1 MDSERVVVEIDR
13 KQASDLYPDVTR
25 VEVELDEELA
35 AMFRIELSM
44 QLEPDGTWS
53 HLDDER
59 LTPWRRVVIHAGFE
73 DGTEPLMSGYVTHV
87 HATFDTDLAR
97 CRLELWGMDGTAL
110 MDREE
115 RLRAW
120 PGRKDSDIAEEI
132 LSKHGFT
139 PKVQDTAVI
148 HDASVSTIVQRETD
162 MQFLRRLALR
172 NGFEC
177 FVDGDLGYFRAPP
190 AAEEMPTAEE
200 LQPLLAVHF
209 GAETNVGWFTAQI
222 DARSPS
228 EIGMFQLHRTDKQ
241 VVKSLVTASRQPAL
255 GADQAARLLP
265 TGLPRALAY
274 VGMNATTGTTEMDS
288 LCQSLFH
295 RAEWFVTGEG
305 LIDGNSYGTVL
316 RPRRP
321 VTIKGVGETHSG
333 VYYVT
338 HVTHTIDTGGY
349 TQRFRVK
356 RNGLQ
361 PKGDEDFGGDG
372 GLPGGL

>member
-1 MDSERVVVEIDR
+1 MHSAQVVVEIDGQ
-13 KQASDLYPDVTR
+13 QAVDLYPDVIR
-25 VEVELDEELA
+25 VEVELDEDLA
-35 AMFRIELSM
+35 AMFWIELSM
-44 QLEPDGTWS
+44 QLEPDGSWS
-53 HLDDER
+53 HLDDGR

-87 HATFDTDLAR
+87 HSTFDWDLAQ

-120 PGRKDSDIAEEI
+120 PGKKDSDIAEEI
-132 LSKHGFT
+132 LSEYGFT

-148 HDASVSTIVQRETD
+148 HHASGSTIVQRETD

-177 FVDGDLGYFRAPP
+177 FVDGKLAYFRAPP
-190 AAEEMPTAEE
+190 AAEAV
-200 LQPLLAVHF
+200 QPLLAVHF
-209 GAETNVGWFTAQI
+209 GPETNVNWFTVQI

-241 VVKSLVTASRQPAL
+241 VVASLVEASLQKAL
-255 GADQAARLLP
+255 GAKQAAGLLP
-265 TGLPRALAY
+265 TGLPRARAY
-274 VGMNATTGTTEMDS
+274 VGMNATTGATEMNS

-305 LIDGNSYGTVL
+305 LIDGNRYGSVL

-349 TQRFRVK
+349 TQRFQVK
-356 RNGLQ
+356 RNGLR
-361 PKGDEDFGGDG
+361 PKGDEDFAGAG
-372 GLPGGL
+372 GLLGGL